1 LSLVERGKKL
11 TYRIQRSAKNDAIV
25 FAISGE
31 MDIELTER
39 LRGLLELENHNQTL
53 LDLSDVTL
61 VSRDAV
67 QFLVGVETAGV
78 GLVNCPDYVRRW
90 IVSERQDRLSG

>member
-1 LSLVERGKKL
+1 L
-11 TYRIQRSAKNDAIV
+11 TYRIQRSVKSDAIV

-31 MDIELTER
+31 MDIELSER
-39 LRGLLELENHNQTL
+39 LRGLLEMENRNHMV

-61 VSRDAV
+61 VNRDAV
-67 QFLVGVETAGV
+67 EFLARVESAGV

-90 IVSERQDRLSG
+90 IVAENKDRLSEGNEREG

>member
-1 LSLVERGKKL
+1 M
-11 TYRIQRSAKNDAIV
+11 TYRIQRSVKKDAIM

-31 MDIELTER
+31 MDIENTER
-39 LRGLLELENHNQTL
+39 LRGLLEIENHSHIL

-61 VSRDAV
+61 VSRDGV
-67 QFLVGVETAGV
+67 EFLARVETAGV

-90 IVSERQDRLSG
+90 IVAENKDRLSE